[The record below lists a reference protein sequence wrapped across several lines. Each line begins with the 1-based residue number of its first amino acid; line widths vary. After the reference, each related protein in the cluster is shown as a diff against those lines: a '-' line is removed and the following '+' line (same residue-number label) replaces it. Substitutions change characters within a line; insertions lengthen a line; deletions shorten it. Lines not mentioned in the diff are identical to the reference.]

1 MTFISLHCNMK
12 LSSVIIP
19 ILICLFYIEIVV
31 SERQCTKRVYR
42 WCGLKGECHLSQC
55 LNDNKKEPSKLTEP
69 HLCLFIVVPA
79 SSFYLKVQQREI
91 QKKILQECSL
101 CNDRSHRW
109 TMLFFDGLRNVKLKP
124 KAKACEAQSLFLFEH
139 QIIA

>member
-1 MTFISLHCNMK
+1 MVRTQGRVPPLPV
-12 LSSVIIP
+12 L
-19 ILICLFYIEIVV
+19 
-31 SERQCTKRVYR
+31 ERQQERAQQVNR
-42 WCGLKGECHLSQC
+42 
-55 LNDNKKEPSKLTEP
+55 
-69 HLCLFIVVPA
+69 A
-79 SSFYLKVQQREI
+79 SSLLVYCSTCVIVLSKVQQREI